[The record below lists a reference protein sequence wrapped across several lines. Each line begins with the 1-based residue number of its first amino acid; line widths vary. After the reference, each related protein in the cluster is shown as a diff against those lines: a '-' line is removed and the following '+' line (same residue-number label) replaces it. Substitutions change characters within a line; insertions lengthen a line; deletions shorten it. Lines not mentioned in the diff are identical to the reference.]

1 MYDISTRAYIVALKA
16 TSRLSSR
23 EIFSLTGVPT
33 RTIDRIY
40 AKAIERGFEPNASQL
55 TIKDS
60 YFEDAAR
67 SGRPPV
73 ASPEAAKA
81 ILSKVRTDRYGREKS
96 CADIAGELSLEGV
109 DISAVTVW
117 RVLRKSG
124 LRKTK
129 PTRKP
134 GLTKRMRKERLDWCL
149 AHQYWTLEDWKNV
162 IWSDETSV
170 ILLHRRG
177 AYRVWR
183 TKEEAFARSVIRER
197 WKGSSEFM
205 F

>member
-81 ILSKVRTDRYGREKS
+81 ILSKPRRSRY
-96 CADIAGELSLEGV
+96 LSRNRLEG
-109 DISAVTVW
+109 SSQVW
-117 RVLRKSG
+117 IAK
-124 LRKTK
+124 
-129 PTRKP
+129 
-134 GLTKRMRKERLDWCL
+134 
-149 AHQYWTLEDWKNV
+149 
-162 IWSDETSV
+162 DE
-170 ILLHRRG
+170 
-177 AYRVWR
+177 AD
-183 TKEEAFARSVIRER
+183 EEAWVDEEDEEGTA
-197 WKGSSEFM
+197 
-205 F
+205 